1 MCAHCGKRTRT
12 IAGGCP
18 NCGKP
23 KEDAAPPPP
32 AAKARGG
39 SWLDDLPVLEF
50 AMGTTGVG
58 IVVALAIL
66 VGWEVALGLA
76 ALLLAATYLLSELG
90 VW

>member
-1 MCAHCGKRTRT
+1 
-12 IAGGCP
+12 
-18 NCGKP
+18 
-23 KEDAAPPPP
+23 
-32 AAKARGG
+32 
-39 SWLDDLPVLEF
+39 
-50 AMGTTGVG
+50 MGTTGVG